1 MRLANR
7 MSRLGTE
14 TAFVVLAKA
23 KALEAKGKKIIHLEI
38 GEPDFDTPRNIIDA
52 AIEALNQGWTHY
64 GPSAGLPE
72 FRKVIAEEVSKS
84 RGIEVKPAEVVV
96 TPGAKPIMFFSILA
110 LVDEGEEVIYPNPG
124 FPIYESVINLVGA
137 KPVPIEL
144 REENE
149 FRLDVEELKGLI
161 TKRTRMIIINSP
173 ANPTGGVLT
182 EEDLRVI
189 AELAMENDIY
199 VLSDEIYSRII
210 FEGKHHSISTFPGMR
225 ERTIILDGFSK
236 TYAMTG
242 WRLGYGVMAESLAEQ
257 VAKLQTNANSCTA
270 SFPQRAGIVGLTGP
284 QGEVERMVAE
294 FKRRIDVMV
303 EGLNRIEGFKC
314 LLPRGA
320 FYAFPNVKALGW
332 KSQKLE
338 DYFLN
343 QAGVAMLSGTSFGAF
358 GEGYMR
364 LSCANSVENI
374 KEALGRIE
382 EAVQKIG

>member
-1 MRLANR
+1 
-7 MSRLGTE
+7 
-14 TAFVVLAKA
+14 V
-23 KALEAKGKKIIHLEI
+23 
-38 GEPDFDTPRNIIDA
+38 
-52 AIEALNQGWTHY
+52 
-64 GPSAGLPE
+64 
-72 FRKVIAEEVSKS
+72 
-84 RGIEVKPAEVVV
+84 
-96 TPGAKPIMFFSILA
+96 
-110 LVDEGEEVIYPNPG
+110 
-124 FPIYESVINLVGA
+124 
-137 KPVPIEL
+137 
-144 REENE
+144 
-149 FRLDVEELKGLI
+149 
-161 TKRTRMIIINSP
+161 
-173 ANPTGGVLT
+173 
-182 EEDLRVI
+182 
-189 AELAMENDIY
+189 
-199 VLSDEIYSRII
+199 
-210 FEGKHHSISTFPGMR
+210 FPGMR

-242 WRLGYGVMAESLAEQ
+242 WRLGYGVMPEKLAEQ

-270 SFPQRAGIVGLTGP
+270 SFAQRAGIVGLTGP
-284 QGEVERMVAE
+284 QEEVEKMVAE

-343 QAGVAMLSGTSFGAF
+343 QAGVATLSGTSFGAF

>member
-1 MRLANR
+1 

-23 KALEAKGKKIIHLEI
+23 KELEAKGKNIIHLEI

-72 FRKVIAEEVSKS
+72 FREAIAEEVSKS
-84 RGIEVKPAEVVV
+84 RRIEVKPSEVVV

-110 LVDEGEEVIYPNPG
+110 LADEGEEIIYPNPG
-124 FPIYESVINLVGA
+124 FPIYESVINFLGA
-137 KPVPIEL
+137 KSVPIQL

-149 FRLDVEELKGLI
+149 FRLDVEELERLI
-161 TKRTRMIIINSP
+161 TKRTKMIIINSP

-182 EEDLRVI
+182 REDLRVI
-189 AELAMENDIY
+189 AELAVENDIY

-210 FEGKHHSISTFPGMR
+210 FEGEHHSISSFPGMR

-242 WRLGYGVMAESLAEQ
+242 WRLGYGVMPEKLAEQ
-257 VAKLQTNANSCTA
+257 VAKLQTNATSCTA
-270 SFPQRAGIVGLTGP
+270 SFPQRAGMVGLKGP
-284 QGEVERMVAE
+284 QEEVEKMVAE
-294 FKRRIDVMV
+294 FKKRIEVMV
-303 EGLNRIEGFKC
+303 EGLNRIKGFKC

-320 FYAFPNVKALGW
+320 FYVFPNVKALGW
-332 KSQKLE
+332 KSLKLE

-343 QAGVAMLSGTSFGAF
+343 QAGVATLSGTSFGAF
-358 GEGYMR
+358 GEGYLR

-382 EAVQKIG
+382 AAVQKIG

>member
-1 MRLANR
+1 

-23 KALEAKGKKIIHLEI
+23 KELEAKGKSIIHLEI
-38 GEPDFDTPRNIIDA
+38 GEPDFDTPGNIVDA
-52 AIEALNQGWTHY
+52 GIEALRQGWTHY

-72 FRKVIAEEVSKS
+72 FRKVIAEEVSRS
-84 RGIEVKPAEVVV
+84 RGIEVKPSQVVV

-124 FPIYESVINLVGA
+124 FPIYESVINFIGA
-137 KPVPIEL
+137 KAVPIQL

-149 FRLDVEELKGLI
+149 FRLDVEELKTLI
-161 TKRTRMIIINSP
+161 TKRTKMIIINSP

-182 EEDLRVI
+182 HEDLKMI
-189 AELAMENDIY
+189 AELAVKNDIN

-210 FEGKHHSISTFPGMR
+210 FEGEHQSISTFPGMR

-242 WRLGYGVMAESLAEQ
+242 WRLGYGVMPEMLAEQ

-270 SFPQRAGIVGLTGP
+270 SFPQRAGIAGLTGP
-284 QGEVERMVAE
+284 QGEVEKMVAE
-294 FKRRIDVMV
+294 FKRRRDVMV
-303 EGLNRIEGFKC
+303 EGLNRIAGFKC
-314 LLPRGA
+314 LLPKGA
-320 FYAFPNVKALGW
+320 FYAFPNVKALNR
-332 KSQKLE
+332 KSQELE
-338 DYFLN
+338 GYFLN
-343 QAGVAMLSGTSFGAF
+343 EAGVAMLSGTSFGAY
-358 GEGYMR
+358 GQGYMR

-374 KEALGRIE
+374 KEALRRIE
-382 EAVQKIG
+382 GAVKKIG

>member
-72 FRKVIAEEVSKS
+72 FREVIAEEVSKS
-84 RGIEVKPAEVVV
+84 RDIEVKPSEVVV
-96 TPGAKPIMFFSILA
+96 TPGAKPIMFFSLLA
-110 LVDEGEEVIYPNPG
+110 LADEGEEVIYPNPG

-137 KPVPIEL
+137 KAVPIEL
-144 REENE
+144 REKNE

-161 TKRTRMIIINSP
+161 TKRTRMIIVNSP

-189 AELAMENDIY
+189 AELAVENDVC

-242 WRLGYGVMAESLAEQ
+242 WRLGYGVMPEKLAEQ

-320 FYAFPNVKALGW
+320 FYVFPNVKALGW
-332 KSQKLE
+332 KSLKLE

-343 QAGVAMLSGTSFGAF
+343 EAGVAMLSGTSFGAF